1 MSEPARKAKGSGRE
15 KREKEREK
23 ERMMLEPEGREQ
35 RLLLSS
41 CTPAATNSPTF
52 VGVPCRF
59 LSIHSSR
66 HELSCKHRGRRA
78 CVARRFLQP
87 QPVRGEADLLH
98 REATLAGRLT
108 LTSSTLFSD
117 RTPLPFSQ
125 NSSFL
130 GGSRFATEG
139 LACISTNH
147 AIDFHELASL
157 CWFPLP
163 RTSSPCTRT
172 RDGNN

>member
-1 MSEPARKAKGSGRE
+1 
-15 KREKEREK
+15 
-23 ERMMLEPEGREQ
+23 MLEPEGREQ

-78 CVARRFLQP
+78 CVSRRLLQPQP

-98 REATLAGRLT
+98 REATLARKLT

-117 RTPLPFSQ
+117 RTPLPFSL

-130 GGSRFATEG
+130 SGSRFATEG

-147 AIDFHELASL
+147 AIDFHELAAL
-157 CWFPLP
+157 CWIRLL
-163 RTSSPCTRT
+163 RTPSPCTRT
-172 RDGNN
+172 RDGSN